1 MKTED
6 LKEMFIIMSLSR
18 ALDDRLLMI
27 DDSKL
32 RHMNKVIFKRLIKES
47 GNLYK
52 QLDNKLGI
60 NSEMIDEMSDV
71 IHKAINDVKDKMDV
85 ETWSRKA
92 HRVDRQKCSRYH
104 FHDGRRNLKSR
115 LSADGNAL
123 SRKLPQ
129 PQYY

>member
-85 ETWSRKA
+85 EKES
-92 HRVDRQKCSRYH
+92 
-104 FHDGRRNLKSR
+104 
-115 LSADGNAL
+115 
-123 SRKLPQ
+123 
-129 PQYY
+129 